1 MNTALNASLDQGL
14 SENIALSTHACALV
28 ALIGM
33 RQHDRFVTV
42 RGDQPALSPLEGLCH
57 TATQAAATYGFD
69 PARGQVT
76 LYKRRDEARLNGDL
90 PDTVGTEKPFIPLE
104 LVRAFQA
111 VTVSLPD
118 ATVGRAVL
126 VLDAGLLLADPTQ
139 PHDGDFELTRALE
152 LFARSA
158 NRQTHV
164 ILLRAARD
172 ASLPSA
178 LAQSPFLR
186 MVPIQLANGDE
197 RLAYARLRGM
207 ALAQQLGSDLEPVAQ
222 TLAGATDGWML
233 EQMEALIQTCQR
245 QSLRSVN
252 DIESTARAI
261 QVGAAKSAW
270 AGQRVRELIARAPTA
285 LAQEVIGQPIAIEAI
300 SQALIS
306 ACMGLS
312 GAGKG
317 LHSQAP
323 RGVLFLA
330 GPTGTGKTELTK
342 ALAKLIYGQANV
354 IRFDCGE
361 LKEAH
366 AVSRLIGAP
375 PGYVGYDSGGEL
387 TEGIR
392 NRPNSIVLFDEIEK
406 AHPRLFDTLLG
417 VLDDG
422 RLTSGQG
429 QTAFFG
435 ESIICFT
442 TNLGMYEERHG
453 DGGIVRRARFDYQ
466 TPFPTLQAEMRKAI
480 QAEFVNKLGR
490 PELLGRLG
498 GVDNII
504 VFDYLRD
511 MPGVAQKF
519 LRNIRQY
526 AANTYD
532 LELVVEPAVIDWMV
546 EETQARPDNLVIGAR
561 GLYQVMKALLVTPL
575 ETYLFEHPEAKRV
588 SVTLEER
595 RVVFTVSAGG
605 NSDWLS
611 KQ

>member
-1 MNTALNASLDQGL
+1 MNTTSTASLDQGL
-14 SENIALSTHACALV
+14 SENIALSTYACALV
-28 ALIGM
+28 ALIGA
-33 RQHDRFVTV
+33 RQHDRFVTL
-42 RGDQPALSPLEGLCH
+42 RGDKLILLPLEGLCH
-57 TATQAAATYGFD
+57 AATQAAVTYVFD
-69 PARGQVT
+69 PAGGRVI
-76 LYKRRDEARLNGDL
+76 LYKRREEARLSGDL
-90 PDTVGTEKPFIPLE
+90 PNEVGVEKSVTAME
-104 LVRAFQA
+104 LLHAFRA
-111 VTVSLPD
+111 VTVSLPNA
-118 ATVGRAVL
+118 ATGRALL
-126 VLDAGLLLADPTQ
+126 VIDAGLLLVDPVQ
-139 PHDGDFELTRALE
+139 LHDGDFELTRALE
-152 LFARSA
+152 LFARTA
-158 NRQTHV
+158 NRQTHA

-172 ASLPSA
+172 TCLPGA

-186 MVPIQLANGDE
+186 IVPIQLANGDE
-197 RLAYARLRGM
+197 RLAYARLRGA
-207 ALAQQLGSDLEPVAQ
+207 ALAQQLGGDLEPVAQ

-233 EQMEALIQTCQR
+233 EQMEALVQTCQR
-245 QSLRSVN
+245 QPLRSAN

-261 QVGAAKSAW
+261 RVGAAQSAW
-270 AGQRVRELIARAPTA
+270 AGQRVRTLIARAPTE
-285 LAQEVIGQPIAIEAI
+285 LAQEVIGQPQAIEAV
-300 SQALIS
+300 SRALVS

-312 GAGKG
+312 GAGRS

-330 GPTGTGKTELTK
+330 GPTGTGKTELIK
-342 ALAKLIYGQANV
+342 ALAKLIYGQTNV

-361 LKEAH
+361 LKEPH
-366 AVSRLIGAP
+366 AVNRLIGAP
-375 PGYVGYDSGGEL
+375 PGYIGYDSGGEL

-442 TNLGMYEERHG
+442 TNLGMYEERQI
-453 DGGIVRRARFDYQ
+453 DAGIVRRARFDYH

-480 QAEFVNKLGR
+480 QEEFVNRLGR

-511 MPGVAQKF
+511 MPGVAGKF
-519 LRNIRQY
+519 LRNISQY
-526 AANTYD
+526 AANAYD
-532 LELVVEPAVIDWMV
+532 LDLAVEPAVIDWIV

-561 GLYQVMKALLVTPL
+561 GLFQVMKTLLIMPL
-575 ETYLFEHPEAKRV
+575 EHFLFEHPEA
-588 SVTLEER
+588 R
-595 RVVFTVSAGG
+595 RVDVVRDEQRLVFKTMEDG
-605 NSDWLS
+605 NPERTN
-611 KQ
+611 QQ